1 MTVTPTEPGFRG
13 SATDG
18 LAPQPP
24 AMLRPATL
32 WRRYRWPVVVVV
44 CFVLAVGVALWT
56 GGGDDEY
63 GGDLD
68 PRNTGPEGAQAVA
81 KVLDREGVDVTIVRS
96 ADELADAE
104 VDASTTVLVTGTES
118 LASSTIRHLR
128 RQARE
133 ANLVLA
139 DPPSYVIDEIDELDT
154 RISGAVDDVAAD
166 CDDPLYDG
174 LTLTVDTATAYE
186 REGCF
191 PTDEGHL
198 LVTGRSGTVYLG
210 AAEALT
216 NDQVLRGDNAAV
228 ALRLLGQDG
237 RLVWYVP
244 SLEDTVG
251 GEAVS
256 LSELLPRWIGPG
268 LWMAALALLALVLW
282 RYRRL
287 GPLSTEPL
295 PVVVRAVETARSRG
309 RMYRKGGDRAHAA
322 AALRTAARRRLAE
335 RLALG
340 RQASEDAVIDAVAAR
355 LDRRREDVAVRL
367 SDSGPVPDTDARLV
381 HLAQELSQLI
391 REVPRG

>member
-1 MTVTPTEPGFRG
+1 MTVV
-13 SATDG
+13 
-18 LAPQPP
+18 APPEAGTRP
-24 AMLRPATL
+24 AAPLRPASL
-32 WRRYRWPVVVVV
+32 WQRYRWPVVVVA

-68 PRNTGPEGAQAVA
+68 PRNTGPDGAQAVA
-81 KVLDREGVDVTIVRS
+81 KVLDGEGVDVTIVRS

-104 VDASTTVLVTGTES
+104 VDASTTVLVTGTDN

-128 RQARE
+128 RETRGAQ
-133 ANLVLA
+133 LVLA
-139 DPPSYVIDEIDELDT
+139 DPPSYVIDEIEQLDT
-154 RISGAVDDVAAD
+154 RITGEVDDIAAD
-166 CDDPLYDG
+166 CDDPLYEG
-174 LTLTVDTATAYE
+174 LSLTVDTATAYE

-191 PTDEGHL
+191 PTDDGHL

-210 AAEALT
+210 ASEALT
-216 NDQVLRGDNAAV
+216 NDQVLRADNAAV
-228 ALRLLGQDG
+228 ALRLLGQDE

-256 LSELLPRWIGPG
+256 LSALLPRWIGPG
-268 LWMAALALLALVLW
+268 LWMAALALVALVLW

-322 AALRTAARRRLAE
+322 AALRIAARRRLAE

-355 LDRRREDVAVRL
+355 LERRREDVAVRL
-367 SDSGPVPDTDARLV
+367 SDTGPVPDTDARLV
-381 HLAQELSQLI
+381 HLAQELTELI

>member
-1 MTVTPTEPGFRG
+1 MT
-13 SATDG
+13 ATSTV
-18 LAPQPP
+18 P
-24 AMLRPATL
+24 LRPASL
-32 WRRYRWPVVVVV
+32 WQRYRWPIVVVV

-81 KVLDREGVDVTIVRS
+81 KVLDGEGVDVTIVRS
-96 ADELADAE
+96 ADELADAD
-104 VDASTTVLVTGTES
+104 VDASTTVLVTGAES
-118 LASSTIRHLR
+118 LASSTVRHLR
-128 RQARE
+128 RE
-133 ANLVLA
+133 AGESRLVLA
-139 DPPSYVIDEIDELDT
+139 DPPSYVIDEIEELDT
-154 RISGAVDDVAAD
+154 RISGDVDDVAAD
-166 CDDPLYDG
+166 CGDPLYEG

-191 PTDEGHL
+191 PTDDGHL
-198 LVTGRSGTVYLG
+198 VVTGGSGTVYLG

-228 ALRLLGQDG
+228 VLRLLGQEE

-244 SLEDTVG
+244 SLEDTVD

-256 LSELLPRWIGPG
+256 LSALLPRWIGPG
-268 LWMAALALLALVLW
+268 LWMAALALVALVLW

-322 AALRTAARRRLAE
+322 TALRTAARRRLAE

-367 SDSGPVPDTDARLV
+367 SDAGPVPDTDARLV
-381 HLAQELSQLI
+381 HLAQELSELI

>member
-1 MTVTPTEPGFRG
+1 MR
-13 SATDG
+13 
-18 LAPQPP
+18 
-24 AMLRPATL
+24 L
-32 WRRYRWPVVVVV
+32 WQQYRWPVVVGV
-44 CFVLAVGVALWT
+44 CFVLAVGIALWT

-68 PRNTGPEGAQAVA
+68 PRNTGPDGAQAVA
-81 KVLDREGVDVTIVRS
+81 KVLDSEGVDVTIVRS
-96 ADELADAE
+96 ADELADAG
-104 VDASTTVLVTGTES
+104 VDDSTTVLVTGTES

-128 RQARE
+128 RQADAAR
-133 ANLVLA
+133 LVLA
-139 DPPSYVIDEIDELDT
+139 DPPSYVIDEIEELDT
-154 RISGAVDDVAAD
+154 RISGDVDEVAAG
-166 CDDPLYDG
+166 CDDPLYED
-174 LTLTVDTATAYE
+174 LALTVDTATAYE

-191 PTDEGHL
+191 PAGDGHL

-228 ALRLLGQDG
+228 ALRLLGQDE

-256 LSELLPRWIGPG
+256 LSALLPRWIGPG
-268 LWMAALALLALVLW
+268 IWMAALALLALVLW

-309 RMYRKGGDRAHAA
+309 RMYRKSGDRAHAA
-322 AALRTAARRRLAE
+322 SALRTAARRQLAE

-340 RQASEDAVIDAVAAR
+340 RQASEDAVVDAVAAR

-367 SDSGPVPDTDARLV
+367 SDAGPVPDTDARLV
-381 HLAQELSQLI
+381 HLAQELTALI